1 MPHLIVEVLELLL
14 LEDLVDLVLVAL
26 VVRVE
31 ERVAQ
36 PALLA
41 ARPPRIPASIA
52 RSGVTVTRLL
62 CFRYHTKMY

>member
-41 ARPPRIPASIA
+41 ARPPWVPGSISSA
-52 RSGVTVTRLL
+52 I
-62 CFRYHTKMY
+62 RYS